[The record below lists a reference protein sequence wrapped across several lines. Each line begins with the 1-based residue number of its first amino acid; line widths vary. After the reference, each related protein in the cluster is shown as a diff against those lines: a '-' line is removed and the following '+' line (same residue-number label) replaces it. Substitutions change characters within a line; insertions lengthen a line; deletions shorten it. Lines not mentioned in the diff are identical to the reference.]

1 MSNRHCLLYT
11 KETGLYQMHCAS
23 HYPTSPSQA
32 SECRQV
38 GVVAACYKDI
48 KKEPICRGIV
58 RNLAP
63 AAEISAEL
71 ASDALQQGKK
81 NDNGG
86 TFGYY
91 ENMKKSRTI
100 RTTTIQGRR
109 SKELSQQSKPDLDH
123 YLFWCLV
130 YHTHTRI
137 QPADKPRGRKWFSV
151 LASPL
156 RIIDKMLG
164 KFKQ

>member
-1 MSNRHCLLYT
+1 M
-11 KETGLYQMHCAS
+11 
-23 HYPTSPSQA
+23 
-32 SECRQV
+32 
-38 GVVAACYKDI
+38 
-48 KKEPICRGIV
+48 
-58 RNLAP
+58 AP

-109 SKELSQQSKPDLDH
+109 SKELSQQSKPDPDH

-130 YHTHTRI
+130 YHTHTYPTSR
-137 QPADKPRGRKWFSV
+137 QAKRKEVVHSLDKSTEDNKHQNAW
-151 LASPL
+151 
-156 RIIDKMLG
+156 
-164 KFKQ
+164 

>member
-1 MSNRHCLLYT
+1 
-11 KETGLYQMHCAS
+11 MHCAS

-38 GVVAACYKDI
+38 GVVTACYKDI

-109 SKELSQQSKPDLDH
+109 SKELSQQSKPDPDH

-130 YHTHTRI
+130 YHTHTYPTSR
-137 QPADKPRGRKWFSV
+137 QAKRKEVVFS
-151 LASPL
+151 
-156 RIIDKMLG
+156 LG
-164 KFKQ
+164 KSVEDNRQNDR

>member
-1 MSNRHCLLYT
+1 MD
-11 KETGLYQMHCAS
+11 CAG

-32 SECRQV
+32 SRCRQV
-38 GVVAACYKDI
+38 RRLALSPLAI

-91 ENMKKSRTI
+91 KNIKKSGTI

-109 SKELSQQSKPDLDH
+109 SKELSQQSKPDPDH
-123 YLFWCLV
+123 YLVWCLV
-130 YHTHTRI
+130 YHFYHTHT
-137 QPADKPRGRKWFSV
+137 
-151 LASPL
+151 
-156 RIIDKMLG
+156 
-164 KFKQ
+164 